1 MQCVAYHG
9 WLHHWVGYTVNSCN
23 QKIPNRKS
31 TKTAKQQNNQTTK
44 QYEPKPTRTNQ
55 QTRLF
60 VAMNQLDLMQHYDSL
75 LKTNQQKMLHFARS
89 TGRVQA
95 CRDLL
100 EVMRDMVLNNCDVFG
115 QTSQLVGL
123 LGWQAKHLVD
133 QHISMLQDMRK
144 LFVQLGCLG
153 C

>member
-1 MQCVAYHG
+1 
-9 WLHHWVGYTVNSCN
+9 
-23 QKIPNRKS
+23 
-31 TKTAKQQNNQTTK
+31 
-44 QYEPKPTRTNQ
+44 
-55 QTRLF
+55 
-60 VAMNQLDLMQHYDSL
+60 MNQLNLMQQYDSL
-75 LKTNQQKMLHFARS
+75 LDTNQQNILDFAKP

-95 CRDLL
+95 CQDLL
-100 EVMRDMVLNNCDVFG
+100 EVMRDMVLNNCDVSG

-133 QHISMLQDMRK
+133 QHIRLLQDMRK

>member
-1 MQCVAYHG
+1 
-9 WLHHWVGYTVNSCN
+9 
-23 QKIPNRKS
+23 
-31 TKTAKQQNNQTTK
+31 
-44 QYEPKPTRTNQ
+44 
-55 QTRLF
+55 
-60 VAMNQLDLMQHYDSL
+60 MNHLDLMQHYDVL
-75 LKTNQQKMLHFARS
+75 LDTNQQKMLHFAKP

-95 CRDLL
+95 CQDLL
-100 EVMRDMVLNNCDVFG
+100 EVMRDMVLNKCDVSG

-133 QHISMLQDMRK
+133 QHIRLLQDMRK